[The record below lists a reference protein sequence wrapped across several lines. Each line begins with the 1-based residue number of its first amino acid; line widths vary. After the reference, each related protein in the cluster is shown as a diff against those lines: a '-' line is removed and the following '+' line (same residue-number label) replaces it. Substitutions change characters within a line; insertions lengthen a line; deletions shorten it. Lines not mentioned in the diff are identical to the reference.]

1 MGDSFFGEPF
11 RRLFWSPAIFREW
24 PGSLAAAVD
33 WLETPSSHVLKVNVP
48 GYGKEDIKVQLEEGN
63 VLSIKG
69 EGPPPAAAKE
79 EKPRDAVWHVAER
92 GKGEIYREFALPDNV
107 RTDQIKAH
115 VENGVLTI
123 VVPKE
128 HLPAKPKPRTIAVS
142 SKL

>member
-1 MGDSFFGEPF
+1 MADSFFGDPF
-11 RRLFWSPAIFREW
+11 RRFFWSPAIVQEW
-24 PGSLAAAVD
+24 QGSFAAAMD
-33 WLETPSSHVLKVNVP
+33 WLETPSSHVFKVNVP
-48 GYGKEDIKVQLEEGN
+48 GYGREDIKVQLEEGN

-69 EGPPPAAAKE
+69 EGPATKE
-79 EKPRDAVWHVAER
+79 EKPKDAVWHVAER
-92 GKGEIYREFALPDNV
+92 GKGEFHREFVLPENV

-128 HLPAKPKPRTIAVS
+128 PLAAKPKPRTIAVT